1 MSVRNG
7 QEWPQGWCWT
17 CLEDVSTLISGNP
30 APQGMKN
37 FDAGGAPFVRV
48 QDMGRLGSQVRLTD
62 TKDHLA
68 KSVTQSLQLFPAGA
82 VLFTKSGASTLLNQR
97 AILHQPMYVVS
108 HIAAALPEDGVLSE
122 WLYFWLSTIDF
133 AHYAHATT
141 LPSLPLSKAKKIKIP
156 IASTAEQARIT
167 ETLDELFS
175 NLDAGIAAL
184 SQARAKLKR
193 YRASVLKA
201 AVEGTLTAD
210 WRAAHPNIEPASK
223 LLKRILAERRR
234 HWEEEQLRKF
244 EDKGVKR
251 PKNWQARYKAP
262 AAPITTDM
270 SPLPETWSWA
280 TMDQLTSK
288 LMNGFG
294 KRSQAEGSPCIVL
307 RLADVFEGE
316 ISYKNVRRI
325 NCTDDQV
332 RKYGVNENDLLI
344 LRVNGSADLVGRFVL
359 FKSSHK
365 KILFCDH
372 FIRAQCIS
380 ADTAAWLR
388 IYADGD
394 RFRGHVD
401 HNKVSSAGQNTI
413 NQSTL
418 LPFSVPLPPI
428 AEQKVIAETIEDHY
442 SVIDHLKA
450 ELDAKMSAVQGL
462 RQSILCSAFSG
473 KLVPQDTKD
482 EPASELLKRIA
493 AERKAVSRAAAD
505 TKRAVRRAGGGTR
518 RRRHPRKRKT
528 AGRV

>member
-7 QEWPQGWCWT
+7 KEWPQGWCWT
-17 CLEDVSTLISGNP
+17 YLEDVSTLISGNP

-37 FDAGGAPFVRV
+37 FDPGGVPFVRV

-68 KSVTQSLQLFPAGA
+68 KSVTQRLQLFPAGA

-108 HIAAALPEDGVLSE
+108 HIAAAIPEDGVLSE
-122 WLYFWLSTIDF
+122 WLYFWLSRIDF

-141 LPSLPLSKAKKIKIP
+141 LPSLPLSKAKKIEIP

-175 NLDAGIAAL
+175 NLDTGIAAL
-184 SQARAKLKR
+184 SRARDGLKR
-193 YRASVLKA
+193 YRSSVLKA

-210 WRAAHPNIEPASK
+210 WRARHPNVEPASE

-234 HWEEEQLRKF
+234 RWQEEQLRKF
-244 EDKGVKR
+244 EDRGVKP
-251 PKNWQARYKAP
+251 PKNWQARYKEP
-262 AAPITTDM
+262 AEPDTTGM
-270 SPLPETWSWA
+270 PRLPETWSWA

-316 ISYKNVRRI
+316 ISYNNVRRI

-359 FKSSHK
+359 VKSAHK

-372 FIRAQCIS
+372 FIRAQCVS
-380 ADTAAWLR
+380 AEMAAWLR
-388 IYADGD
+388 IYADGG
-394 RFRGHVD
+394 RFRSHVD

-418 LPFSVPLPPI
+418 LPFSIPLPPK
-428 AEQKVIAETIEDHY
+428 AEQKVIAETIEDHC
-442 SVIDHLKA
+442 SVIDHLKS
-450 ELDAKMSAVQGL
+450 ELDAKMNAAREL
-462 RQSILCSAFSG
+462 RQSILSGAFSG
-473 KLVPQDTKD
+473 RLIPQDPND

-493 AERKAVSRAAAD
+493 AERKAGSREAAD
-505 TKRAVRRAGGGTR
+505 AKRGGRRAGDGTR
-518 RRRHPRKRKT
+518 RRRHSRRH
-528 AGRV
+528 